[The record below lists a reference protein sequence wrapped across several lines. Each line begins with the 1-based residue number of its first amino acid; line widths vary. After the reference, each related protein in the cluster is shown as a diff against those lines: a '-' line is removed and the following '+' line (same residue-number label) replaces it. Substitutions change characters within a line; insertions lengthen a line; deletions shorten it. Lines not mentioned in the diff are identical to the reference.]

1 MKNWMKT
8 AAAALLGAALCT
20 AGATLSAS
28 AEGTAE
34 LVGDTLIL
42 SGNINREDVH
52 FYATNNNV
60 KKVVIG
66 EDGAVLPENSS
77 YLFRDL
83 RAESIDLS
91 GADGSSVTRMDGM
104 FEACDNLQSVEF
116 GGLDT
121 SNVDNMERMFFYCES
136 LKTLDLSGLDTS
148 ELASLNNM
156 FAHCTSLEEVD
167 LSGFD
172 TSKVMFFSGLFE
184 DCFSLKSADLS
195 SFDTG
200 RAGMMQNMFSNCYA
214 LESVNLSSFRTDDV
228 TGFNYM
234 FRSCKSLKQID
245 LSSFKLNQYANL
257 QYMFENCPLLEAV
270 YVTPELWYL
279 DGINQEHAFDGCP
292 LLTGDIDGHF
302 TTAPNRV
309 TGASLSL
316 DGKIGVN
323 FYARLHP
330 DINRAVLKV
339 GNRIIEDYD
348 AGRFHSAQIRTDS
361 SYSDYYKFTCGVNAT
376 QAGAPIRLSVYDMNG
391 NQTDLY
397 NSDFVKQDNGE
408 VCYSVNDYI
417 ADSAQYADNTALAK
431 LVRALD
437 NYCKAATNFFCKTD
451 LAVEGIGSVNPDDL
465 QDVGINLGQN
475 LAASKISLVFN
486 SATSLRIY
494 YPAGVN
500 AWGATFRK
508 PGDDEAWPTFMG
520 ETDYGNYIEI
530 FDIPAKNLTAE
541 YSVTVEDI
549 TGSVTPLNYVKR
561 VLEAENAD
569 GDLVVLAKALYV
581 YAQAAKNYPY

>member
-34 LVGDTLIL
+34 LVGDTVIL
-42 SGNINREDVH
+42 SGNIERDDVL
-52 FYATNNNV
+52 FFAQNDDV
-60 KKVVIG
+60 KKVVIS
-66 EDGAVLPENSS
+66 EDGAVLPTDCVD
-77 YLFRDL
+77 LFRDY

-91 GADGSSVTRMDGM
+91 GADGSRATNMRGM
-104 FEACDNLQSVEF
+104 FELCLNLKSVKF
-116 GGLDT
+116 GKMDT
-121 SNVDNMERMFFYCES
+121 SNVATMERMFFLCKN
-136 LKTLDLSGLDTS
+136 LKSVDLSGLDTS
-148 ELASLNNM
+148 ELNAMSNM
-156 FAHCTSLEEVD
+156 FSNCTSLEEVD
-167 LSGFD
+167 LSGFN
-172 TSKVMFFSGLFE
+172 TSKVMYMSGMFE
-184 DCFSLKSADLS
+184 DCYALKSADLS
-195 SFDTG
+195 SFDT
-200 RAGMMQNMFSNCYA
+200 RRTDIMQRMFCNCYA
-214 LESVNLSSFRTDDV
+214 LESVDLSSFRTDSL
-228 TGFNYM
+228 TGYEYM
-234 FRSCKSLKQID
+234 FRGCKSLKQID

-257 QYMFENCPLLEAV
+257 QYMFENCPLLETV
-270 YVTPELWYL
+270 YVTPDLWYL
-279 DGINQEHAFDGCP
+279 DGISQEHAFDGAP

-339 GNRIIEDYD
+339 GNRIVEDYD
-348 AGRFHSAQIRTDS
+348 AGRFHSAQVRTDS

-376 QAGAPIRLSVYDMNG
+376 QAGVPIRLSVYDMNG

-397 NSDFVKQDNGE
+397 NSDFVKQENGE

-417 ADSAQYADNTALAK
+417 ADSAQYADNAALTK
-431 LVRALD
+431 LVKALD
-437 NYCKAATNFFCKTD
+437 NYCKAASNFFCKTD
-451 LAVEGIGSVNPDDL
+451 LAVDGIGSVNPDDL

-475 LAASKISLVFN
+475 LASSKISLVFN

-500 AWGATFRK
+500 AGDATFRK

-520 ETDYGNYIEI
+520 ETEYGNYIEI

-541 YSVTVEDI
+541 YSVTVEGI
-549 TGSVTPLNYVKR
+549 TGSITPLNYVKR

-581 YAQAAKNYPY
+581 YAQAAKSYPY